1 MKNYLIVLIMIF
13 LVSCSS
19 KEKQCTISG
28 KIIGEKNDT
37 LLLFKASKFPHFE
50 TEIPIIDSVFTYS
63 INFLQPEAYEL
74 VFKDEFQKGS
84 MRITTFFSEEGKIN
98 FILKTR
104 GKSIDNKVTGYF
116 LNDELNKYN
125 DLQRTL
131 FWNEVMKYSDTLT
144 IMFDNGT
151 ALSDEANDLLKKLR
165 NTKNDSIRRQLYN
178 EQRYLENTGKDVT
191 PKARTYRLIQ
201 DSILN
206 KKKLWEFDY
215 IRKNTTLLSYFNF
228 MENLKTT
235 AKSCCWQ
242 PVDIELTNEAQNNL
256 DRFTKAF
263 PGHPYNEIVQ
273 NTINGLLTIHDGG
286 RFIDFSIP
294 DINGQNI
301 SLAKV
306 IKENKLTLLDF
317 WSTWCGPCLR
327 TSKELIPIYEQ
338 YKNKG
343 FEILGI
349 TQVYGKHDSLVKF
362 IQKQKYP
369 WTNVIDRESKNGL
382 WDKYNLSQQAGG
394 VFLIN
399 SSGQIIAV
407 NLTADKVKEK
417 LDELLR

>member
-1 MKNYLIVLIMIF
+1 MIF
-13 LVSCSS
+13 LVSCGS

-28 KIIGEKNDT
+28 KITGEKKDT
-37 LLLFKASKFPHFE
+37 LLLFKASKFPYVE
-50 TEIPIIDSVFTYS
+50 AEIPIIDSGFTHTIS
-63 INFLQPEAYEL
+63 FLQPEAYEL
-74 VFKDEFQKGS
+74 VFKDEFQRGS
-84 MRITTFFSEEGKIN
+84 MRIITFFSEEGNIN
-98 FILKTR
+98 FVLKPG
-104 GKSIDNKVTGYF
+104 GKSNDNKVTGYL

-125 DLQRTL
+125 DLLRTM
-131 FWNEVMKYSDTLT
+131 FWDEVMKYSDTLS
-144 IMFDNGT
+144 IMFKNET
-151 ALSDEANDLLKKLR
+151 ALSNEANELFKKLR
-165 NTKNDSIRRQLYN
+165 NTKNDSIRKQLFN
-178 EQRYLENTGKDVT
+178 EQRYLENTGKDLS
-191 PKARTYRLIQ
+191 PKARSYRQIQ

-215 IRKNTTLLSYFNF
+215 IEKNTTLLSYYNF
-228 MENLKTT
+228 MENLRTT

-242 PVDIELTNEAQNNL
+242 PVDIELTNKAQINL
-256 DRFTKAF
+256 DRFAKAF
-263 PGHPYNEIVQ
+263 PVHPYNEIVQ

-286 RFIDFSIP
+286 RFIDFSLP

-306 IKENKLTLLDF
+306 IKGNKLTLLDF

-327 TSKELIPIYEQ
+327 TSKELIPIYEE

-349 TQVYGKHDSLVKF
+349 AQIYGKPDSLVKF